1 MFCEAPGASSPPVD
15 LDPARGMTRR
25 EARVRFNTK
34 EVEAVHI
41 SRFHLRFRAVL
52 ALSALGVL
60 VVALIGAG
68 SVSGSTTKPA
78 AAKAGPLVAV
88 LWPENV
94 TARWEQSDDPLFK
107 KSIKKLVP
115 GVQVDS
121 LNALNDPA
129 KQQSQAEAELAKGAK
144 VLVVA
149 AIDGKAFA
157 TVVNKAAAQGVT
169 VIAYDRL
176 INSAKL
182 GYYVSF
188 NSVTVGKV
196 EASWMARHMSK
207 GARLAIIN
215 GSPTDANAHF
225 VNTGIH
231 QILDPAFKSAKFK
244 KVGEQWTPGWD
255 PPTAQ
260 REMEQILTK
269 TNNGVDGVVSANDGM
284 AGGIIAALKAQ
295 GMEGSVPT
303 TGQDA
308 SLEGVQNVIQ
318 GYQGVTAFKDF
329 RLQAPAAAKIAA
341 AVLNGKRPGNINGTI
356 KAAGKN
362 IPSVYLPVVAIDKSN
377 VARLVKNGWIKS
389 QFGGLAKV
397 CKGMPKVSICK

>member
-1 MFCEAPGASSPPVD
+1 M
-15 LDPARGMTRR
+15 
-25 EARVRFNTK
+25 NTHK
-34 EVEAVHI
+34 RAGPRKSFALAAV
-41 SRFHLRFRAVL
+41 V
-52 ALSALGVL
+52 LGVAMAL
-60 VVALIGAG
+60 IVSGGVSAKPTTAHAGPIVAL
-68 SVSGSTTKPA
+68 
-78 AAKAGPLVAV
+78 

-94 TARWEQSDDPLFK
+94 TPRWEGSDRPL
-107 KSIKKLVP
+107 ITAALKKLVP

-129 KQQSQAEAELAKGAK
+129 KQQAQAEAELAKGAK

-149 AIDGKAFA
+149 AIDGKAFG
-157 TVVNKAAAQGVT
+157 VVVKKARAQGVP

-176 INSAKL
+176 IKSSPLA
-182 GYYVSF
+182 YYVSF

-196 EASWMARHMSK
+196 EASWMVKHTKK

-215 GSPTDANAHF
+215 GSPTDENAHF

-231 QILDPAFKSAKFK
+231 QVLNPLFKSGVRV

-269 TNNGVDGVVSANDGM
+269 ANNGVDGVVSANDGM

-295 GMEGSVPT
+295 GMQGKVPT

-308 SLEGVQNVIQ
+308 SLAGIQNVIL

-341 AVLNGKRPGNINGTI
+341 AILEGKKPANINGTI
-356 KAAGKN
+356 NNGQVKV
-362 IPSVYLPVVAIDKSN
+362 PSVFLPVVAIDRTN
-377 VARLVKNGWIKS
+377 VQKLVANGWIKS
-389 QFGGLAKV
+389 QFGSVAKV
-397 CKGMPKVSICK
+397 CKGLPKVSICG